1 MTTPSTKEWI
11 NELKDAYLQGAS
23 DVEICKILKM
33 TQKEFDAYYERSP
46 SFKEMVDIGR
56 MMAKA
61 WWYEQGRRNIEN
73 TKFNTTLWSFNMK
86 NRYGWADKTEN
97 TSVDADF
104 ENMDLAQLEQ
114 TLRKKAPSVLRMIKN
129 TMTDAEIVKL
139 DSV

>member
-1 MTTPSTKEWI
+1 MTTQADKAWI
-11 NELKDAYLQGAS
+11 NDLKDAYLQGAS

-33 TQKEFDAYYERSP
+33 TQREFDSYYEKSP
-46 SFKEMVDIGR
+46 NFKEMVDIGR

-104 ENMDLAQLEQ
+104 EDMDLSKLEQ
-114 TLRKKAPSVLRMIKN
+114 MLRKKAPSVLRLIKP
-129 TMTDAEIVKL
+129 TMTDAEIVNL
-139 DSV
+139 DAN

>member
-1 MTTPSTKEWI
+1 MSTPSTKEWI

-33 TQKEFDAYYERSP
+33 TQKEFDAYYEKSP

-104 ENMDLAQLEQ
+104 EKMDLAQLEQ
-114 TLRKKAPSVLRMIKN
+114 TLRKKAPSVLRMVKA